1 MKTRIEIEQRL
12 HNEND
17 AFVIEVLTWVLDGN
31 CPFCAHSDRVN
42 LERQLSSGEVTP
54 DYLEAKYGWPEG
66 TVMTHMESHIDYD
79 PIEAER
85 VEEARR
91 QSIDTLDTAERIVI
105 RIEGYLHELDER
117 KEQVGTITPEF
128 VADATRLIG
137 QANSSLKLIGQLK
150 KEIGVDSQLLLAQS
164 HMNNMSHILV
174 NTLKGHPELLD
185 DIELRMQALRA
196 PTHDVEFEVIE

>member
-85 VEEARR
+85 VEAYT
-91 QSIDTLDTAERIVI
+91 D
-105 RIEGYLHELDER
+105 
-117 KEQVGTITPEF
+117 PET
-128 VADATRLIG
+128 DNR
-137 QANSSLKLIGQLK
+137 N
-150 KEIGVDSQLLLAQS
+150 
-164 HMNNMSHILV
+164 
-174 NTLKGHPELLD
+174 
-185 DIELRMQALRA
+185 
-196 PTHDVEFEVIE
+196 